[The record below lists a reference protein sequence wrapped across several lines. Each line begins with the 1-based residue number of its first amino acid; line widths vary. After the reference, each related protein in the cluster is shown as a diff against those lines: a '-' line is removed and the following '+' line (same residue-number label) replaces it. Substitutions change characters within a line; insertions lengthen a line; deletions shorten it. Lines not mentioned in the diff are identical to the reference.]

1 AGCRG
6 GRLLARIDPALTA
19 SRGMA
24 PQARKSRRRGL
35 AEHHARMKTPIPS
48 RRWQCRG
55 PFVPDPRVGGGQV
68 TCGAEECQRE
78 RHAERCRAWHVA
90 NRDVGT
96 SHYAD
101 VVKPFREAQPDYQRR
116 WRLAVRCREIR
127 EKTGTL
133 GGVLLT
139 SLRALL

>member
-1 AGCRG
+1 
-6 GRLLARIDPALTA
+6 
-19 SRGMA
+19 M
-24 PQARKSRRRGL
+24 
-35 AEHHARMKTPIPS
+35 
-48 RRWQCRG
+48 
-55 PFVPDPRVGGGQV
+55 

-139 SLRALL
+139 SLRALLGRADVLAGGARGAKKTGVLSGDLLDAARRALRDAMAAIERLEASLATLQTLGS